1 MTFLLFLASLAV
13 MEYLVRKPRQKP
25 DDKPKAAACG
35 SDATRAPEPAAISMP
50 GLLAL
55 GQALEA
61 QGRGEIPGVE
71 QVPQVPQVPK
81 VHGPPMDGV

>member
-13 MEYLVRKPRQKP
+13 MEYLVRKPRKKP
-25 DDKPKAAACG
+25 DDNPKAAG
-35 SDATRAPEPAAISMP
+35 GKGVNTQSPKRVATLTP

-61 QGRGEIPGVE
+61 QGRGLVPGVE
-71 QVPQVPQVPK
+71 QVPQV
-81 VHGPPMDGV
+81 HGPPTDGV

>member
-13 MEYLVRKPRQKP
+13 MEYLVRKPRKKP
-25 DDKPKAAACG
+25 DDNPKTDDDSG
-35 SDATRAPEPAAISMP
+35 ATTQYPVSPATSMP

-61 QGRGEIPGVE
+61 QGQGKLPRVG
-71 QVPQVPQVPK
+71 QVPR
-81 VHGPPMDGV
+81 VHAPPADGV

>member
-13 MEYLVRKPRQKP
+13 MEYLVRKPRKKP
-25 DDKPKAAACG
+25 HDSPEAAEGRDGTAE
-35 SDATRAPEPAAISMP
+35 RPMPAATSTP

-61 QGRGEIPGVE
+61 QGRGKAPDGET
-71 QVPQVPQVPK
+71 VPQV
-81 VHGPPMDGV
+81 HSPPVDGV

>member
-13 MEYLVRKPRQKP
+13 MEYLLSRSAKKPEDRPQVP
-25 DDKPKAAACG
+25 ASGRD
-35 SDATRAPEPAAISMP
+35 TTPEPASAATSMP

-55 GQALEA
+55 GQALDA
-61 QGRGEIPGVE
+61 QGRVEDPTIE
-71 QVPQVPQVPK
+71 QVPE

>member
-13 MEYLVRKPRQKP
+13 MEYLVRKPRKKP
-25 DDKPKAAACG
+25 GDSPKAG
-35 SDATRAPEPAAISMP
+35 REHPMPVATSMP

-61 QGRGEIPGVE
+61 QGRGKAPGVE
-71 QVPQVPQVPK
+71 QGPK
-81 VHGPPMDGV
+81 VHAPPVDGV

>member
-13 MEYLVRKPRQKP
+13 MEYLVRKPRKKP
-25 DDKPKAAACG
+25 GDNPKSAASR
-35 SDATRAPEPAAISMP
+35 SDTTQDPVSAATSMS

-61 QGRGEIPGVE
+61 QGRGEVPGVE
-71 QVPQVPQVPK
+71 QVPQV
-81 VHGPPMDGV
+81 HLPPVDGV